1 MENYEYKYELYKMK
15 TNAKKKEKV
24 CDIAGGVDTHTINFT
39 ENALYY
45 AKTVK
50 DEKMAIYSIKLNGKN
65 ETKITEV
72 NTYSNAISIVEKY
85 MYYLDENE
93 DGNIQV
99 YKIKINGQDK
109 QAM

>member
-1 MENYEYKYELYKMK
+1 
-15 TNAKKKEKV
+15 
-24 CDIAGGVDTHTINFT
+24 
-39 ENALYY
+39 
-45 AKTVK
+45 
-50 DEKMAIYSIKLNGKN
+50 MAIYSIKLNGKN

>member
-1 MENYEYKYELYKMK
+1 
-15 TNAKKKEKV
+15 
-24 CDIAGGVDTHTINFT
+24 
-39 ENALYY
+39 
-45 AKTVK
+45 
-50 DEKMAIYSIKLNGKN
+50 MAIYSIKLNGKN

-72 NTYSNAISIVEKY
+72 NTYSNAINIVEKY

>member
-1 MENYEYKYELYKMK
+1 M
-15 TNAKKKEKV
+15 V
-24 CDIAGGVDTHTINFT
+24 
-39 ENALYY
+39 
-45 AKTVK
+45 
-50 DEKMAIYSIKLNGKN
+50 IYSIKLNGKN

>member
-1 MENYEYKYELYKMK
+1 M
-15 TNAKKKEKV
+15 TNRAGWIKIEAEKEK
-24 CDIAGGVDTHTINFT
+24 
-39 ENALYY
+39 
-45 AKTVK
+45 
-50 DEKMAIYSIKLNGKN
+50 NGKN

-72 NTYSNAISIVEKY
+72 NTYSNAINIVEKY

>member
-1 MENYEYKYELYKMK
+1 
-15 TNAKKKEKV
+15 
-24 CDIAGGVDTHTINFT
+24 
-39 ENALYY
+39 
-45 AKTVK
+45 
-50 DEKMAIYSIKLNGKN
+50 MAIYSIKLNGKN

-72 NTYSNAISIVEKY
+72 NTYSNAINIVEKY

-99 YKIKINGQDK
+99 YKKKINGQDK